1 VRAIQQCL
9 ALLLVI
15 VGIAFSPSAMAQ
27 DQGRFVEMPEVKSA
41 FLEPSHVTV
50 WLPPGYDTSKRR
62 YGVVYMHDSQNL
74 FFLERSNFNKVWAA
88 DKSALRLIAAGK
100 VSPFIIVG
108 VSQPGDARYG
118 QYLPQ
123 ALYEAASP
131 PLRATFDAIARRPI
145 YSDNYLRFLVTELKP
160 MIDRQFQTLRDR
172 DHTAIAGSSMGG
184 LISCY
189 AFTRYPK
196 IFGRAGCIS
205 THWPMGDP
213 TKTGEHSAEIVKLWS
228 NEFAYGL
235 GPRGKRRLWM
245 DHGDKTLDAY
255 YPPYQAEITKAVK
268 ALGWREG
275 KNFTARAY
283 PGAEHEENAWAA
295 RMDDIF
301 GWMLKGW

>member
-1 VRAIQQCL
+1 MRAMQRCL
-9 ALLLVI
+9 TFLFI
-15 VGIAFSPSAMAQ
+15 VLGVAVASPAPAQ
-27 DQGRFVEMPEVKSA
+27 DRGRFVEMPDVQSA
-41 FLEPSHVTV
+41 FLQPSHVTV
-50 WLPPGYDTSKRR
+50 WLPPGYDVSKRR
-62 YGVVYMHDSQNL
+62 YGVVYMHDAQNL

-88 DKSALRLIAAGK
+88 DRSALRLIAAGK

-108 VSQPGDARYG
+108 VSQPGDARYR

-123 ALYEAASP
+123 ALYEAASV
-131 PLRATFDAIARRPI
+131 PLRAEFDAIAKRPI
-145 YSDNYLRFLVTELKP
+145 YSGYYLRFLVNELKP
-160 MIDRQFQTLRDR
+160 VIDRQFRTHQDR

-196 IFGRAGCIS
+196 VFGRAACIS

-213 TKTGEHSAEIVKLWS
+213 AKTGEHSAEIVKLWS
-228 NEFAYGL
+228 DEFARGL

-255 YPPYQAEITKAVK
+255 YSPYQAEITKAVK
-268 ALGWREG
+268 ALGGREG
-275 KNFTARAY
+275 KDFTARAY